1 MKLEEIYLGE
11 DDTQKLSELLK
22 IYNSGLPRENQKTY
36 QEYAEELLTDAI
48 YLKWAEK
55 TRKQGK

>member
-11 DDTQKLSELLK
+11 DDTQMLSELLK
-22 IYNSGLPRENQKTY
+22 NHNKGLPRESQKTY

-48 YLKWAEK
+48 YYKWK
-55 TRKQGK
+55 MMRVLD